1 MESGKSIVKRV
12 QDRVQRCEQRV
23 VLYREFLCG
32 YSGCLGVKPQSLLCI
47 SAACGLITVELNRFA
62 GLSGRGDFRDWGPD
76 FCFHPQCEE
85 TEDDTPSAT
94 DDHRHAGA
102 WLFPS
107 NPPGLSAGG
116 SRLGQVLSPAAR
128 PA

>member
-1 MESGKSIVKRV
+1 M
-12 QDRVQRCEQRV
+12 
-23 VLYREFLCG
+23 
-32 YSGCLGVKPQSLLCI
+32 PQSLLCI

-116 SRLGQVLSPAAR
+116 SRLGQVLSPR
-128 PA
+128 SEERRVGKESRSRMTTNHKKR

>member
-1 MESGKSIVKRV
+1 RHARHLLRS
-12 QDRVQRCEQRV
+12 
-23 VLYREFLCG
+23 FLCYPLEKG
-32 YSGCLGVKPQSLLCI
+32 TKNCTTKPLI
-47 SAACGLITVELNRFA
+47 SRTSCAGPRFTRPLMVGVELNRFA